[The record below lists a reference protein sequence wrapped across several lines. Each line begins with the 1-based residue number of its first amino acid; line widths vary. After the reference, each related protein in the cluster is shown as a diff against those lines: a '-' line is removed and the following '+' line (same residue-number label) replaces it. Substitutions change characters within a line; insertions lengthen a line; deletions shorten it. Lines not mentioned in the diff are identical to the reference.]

1 MEKLKEWKASGEH
14 EGMRVDRLLALLV
27 PEISRSKIQQ
37 MILEKK
43 VLINEKPV
51 KAKSRVREGDMIQM
65 VIPPPEE
72 EEIRPEKIPLGVVFE
87 DRDLL
92 VINKAQGMV
101 VHPAP
106 GNRKG
111 TLVNALLYYCPEL
124 SNMGDSSRPGIVH
137 RLDKDTSG
145 LLVVAKN
152 NSSHLALAAQIKE
165 RTFRRI
171 YLTVVHGVV
180 QEPAGLIEAPIGRH
194 PVDRKRM
201 AVVDKNGKPALTR
214 YYVKERYK
222 EFTLLEVHL
231 ETGRT
236 HQIRVH
242 LAFLKHPVLGDGL
255 YGPAKNF
262 LGLKKQLL
270 HSYQLGFTHPRTGR
284 YMEFTAS
291 LPGYFKEILARL
303 AQA

>member
-1 MEKLKEWKASGEH
+1 
-14 EGMRVDRLLALLV
+14 
-27 PEISRSKIQQ
+27 
-37 MILEKK
+37 
-43 VLINEKPV
+43 
-51 KAKSRVREGDMIQM
+51 
-65 VIPPPEE
+65 
-72 EEIRPEKIPLGVVFE
+72 
-87 DRDLL
+87 
-92 VINKAQGMV
+92 
-101 VHPAP
+101 
-106 GNRKG
+106 
-111 TLVNALLYYCPEL
+111 
-124 SNMGDSSRPGIVH
+124 
-137 RLDKDTSG
+137 
-145 LLVVAKN
+145 
-152 NSSHLALAAQIKE
+152 
-165 RTFRRI
+165 
-171 YLTVVHGVV
+171 
-180 QEPAGLIEAPIGRH
+180 
-194 PVDRKRM
+194 M